1 MALGPQKVQIRRTA
15 TPNNPPVNLAEGEL
29 SVEMANPL
37 RLWVGVPTSIDA
49 SGKRLLTSP
58 YVTTSDTPPVNPGLN
73 QLWWETDT
81 GVLWLWYDDGS
92 SAQWVQAG
100 QGGGVS
106 ALVIADLQTRLDDAI
121 ARIEALEAG

>member
-58 YVTTSDTPPVNPGLN
+58 YVTTSDTPPSNPGLN

-81 GVLWLWYDDGS
+81 GVLWLWYDDGT

>member
-15 TPNNPPVNLAEGEL
+15 TPNNPPVGLSEGEL

-49 SGKRLLTSP
+49 TGKRLLTSP

-81 GVLWLWYDDGS
+81 GILWLYYNDGTS
-92 SAQWVQAG
+92 SQWVQAG
-100 QGGGVS
+100 QGGGITTLMMDELR
-106 ALVIADLQTRLDDAI
+106 AKLDDAL
-121 ARIEALEAG
+121 ARIAALEAS